1 MAPAPYSAR
10 EAEFSDRLVAMT
22 GCTQAEGLKEVEA
35 SIDRL
40 FTYAAWA
47 DKYGG
52 SVQETPLYGVTM
64 AIHEPVGVIGMVCPK
79 ENPLLGFVSMVA
91 PAVVRGNTVV
101 VVPSEDHPLA
111 ATDLYQVLDTSDLP
125 GGVIN
130 ILTGEGDVLAKTLSE
145 HQDVDSVWC
154 VLVVVVVL
162 RSWVCGAVS
171 NVCACWPARCFVCR
185 YFGDAEGSYHVERAS
200 AGNVKR
206 TFVSYGHKRDWFNKQ
221 QGEGEEFLRES
232 VEVKNIWVPM
242 GW

>member
-1 MAPAPYSAR
+1 
-10 EAEFSDRLVAMT
+10 MT

-171 NVCACWPARCFVCR
+171 NVCACWPARCFCVQVLWRCR
-185 YFGDAEGSYHVERAS
+185 GQLPCRACLRRQRETHLRVLRPQARLVQQA
-200 AGNVKR
+200 AGRGRGVPAR
-206 TFVSYGHKRDWFNKQ
+206 VGG
-221 QGEGEEFLRES
+221 GEKHLGAHGL
-232 VEVKNIWVPM
+232 V
-242 GW
+242 G